1 MKKYELEL
9 TEDNIRKTIENNIL
23 GRNNNLVMLGKMLL
37 NQNENIMISL
47 DGIWGSGKTF
57 FIKQF
62 EYLIKNIDEF
72 PDNKLFVENDKEIFR
87 KLKDNNLVIYYNA
100 WQNDDHEEPL
110 ESIMYAT
117 LNEFPNQKNQ
127 LISFK

>member
-47 DGIWGSGKTF
+47 DGI
-57 FIKQF
+57 
-62 EYLIKNIDEF
+62 
-72 PDNKLFVENDKEIFR
+72 
-87 KLKDNNLVIYYNA
+87 
-100 WQNDDHEEPL
+100 
-110 ESIMYAT
+110 
-117 LNEFPNQKNQ
+117 
-127 LISFK
+127 